1 MLIVKAEHKQL
12 RKGKKNDEMWRMS
25 AFNSELIL
33 DNVNTS
39 SFCLITDAWW
49 KRCVRTTGSNIL
61 LLIDIF

>member
-39 SFCLITDAWW
+39 SFCLITDAW
-49 KRCVRTTGSNIL
+49 
-61 LLIDIF
+61 